1 MEKFKHVRPT
11 KEYEKQA
18 IEYINEFYQYKS
30 EINGVGG
37 LQKFLDNYDGWLL
50 KLEEDR
56 NRIPNEEKVPA
67 ETFFLVREN
76 DNRIVGMINIRL
88 VLNEKL
94 KKFGGNIGYSIRP
107 TERKKGYNKIN
118 LYLGLLC
125 CQEHNIDEV
134 LLDCDKNNPASAKT
148 MIALGGELLREYY
161 DEENAKCIV
170 QDYKINVKKSII
182 DNEEKYNKFISYK

>member
-1 MEKFKHVRPT
+1 
-11 KEYEKQA
+11 
-18 IEYINEFYQYKS
+18 
-30 EINGVGG
+30 
-37 LQKFLDNYDGWLL
+37 
-50 KLEEDR
+50 
-56 NRIPNEEKVPA
+56 
-67 ETFFLVREN
+67 
-76 DNRIVGMINIRL
+76 MINIRL

-94 KKFGGNIGYSIRP
+94 KKFGGNIGYSIRL

-182 DNEEKYNKFISYK
+182 DNEEKYNKFISCK